1 MIIKRQESTFFIV
14 EIPLSSELQI
24 ILILQNITS
33 CRLMM
38 KSHFSIGT
46 CYLINNGNRTE
57 WSPIRSVI
65 IRVIN
70 KIGRLCSW
78 SLICLMVTSMMADRI
93 GRNEV
98 LLPISHNYNTIYD
111 VLTRLKVKS
120 PRNSKSFLAS
130 SEKRTILVHARW
142 CVLSDIT

>member
-1 MIIKRQESTFFIV
+1 MIIKRRGSTFFIV

-24 ILILQNITS
+24 ILTLQNITS

-38 KSHFSIGT
+38 KFHFSIGT

-57 WSPIRSVI
+57 RSPIRSVI

-70 KIGRLCSW
+70 KIRQLCSW
-78 SLICLMVTSMMADRI
+78 SLICLIVMSMIEDRI

-98 LLPISHNYNTIYD
+98 PLPINHNYNTIRD
-111 VLTRLKVKS
+111 VLAPLKIKKH
-120 PRNSKSFLAS
+120 NNF
-130 SEKRTILVHARW
+130 
-142 CVLSDIT
+142 